1 MRAFF
6 QRNIGLRWRLALLV
20 LMVPMAVAGA
30 VLIWQDYQS
39 RRDAIITQVNLKSS
53 EINAQLEDLVHTFQG
68 ASGTFAEAWVHQ
80 HRPLSYTD
88 PVELEEMSSYLAEF
102 VQNRPHFSGAYIAD
116 TSGVVLVSSDPS
128 GAGPVGP
135 DSLYL
140 QARSNG
146 KFTVSDVVVPSAEEE
161 PPFALFVQ
169 PLKWSLDIP
178 QQFLVLRTELSTI
191 SAALDM
197 SVGFPTTAKSGIF
210 DSQGRILA
218 GTGYEK
224 PHPGLAAGR
233 DISGSAVWAQAKTL
247 PTQEWFGPGL
257 DKVERIIFF
266 GYPDTTPWV
275 TTVAYAQSE
284 LFGPLWDRLWTF
296 GGALVATLA
305 LVMLIG
311 EMLIRRERREVA
323 ALEKE
328 RLTLDAVMNGATDG
342 ILVIDAQNKI
352 NFVNRQFGEMTGQ
365 NPAALKG
372 QPVSVV
378 QSALSGADHED
389 DPVALQLESA
399 MQADSNALVQSLS
412 IKDPS
417 GLEFELT
424 SYPLRTANNQVLGRT
439 LVFHDVTQPRA
450 VQRMKSK
457 FLTTASHQLRTP
469 MASISTFSELSLSRD
484 ASPAKR
490 REWLELIQSQSMRMT
505 ETINSILNVSQIEA
519 GRLDLHIDQLDGEAV
534 CRSIIRGFESKHGD
548 HRFELDMPESVRKIR
563 GDRARFGQIIENL
576 VDNAVKYS
584 PGSGTVIVGADMAE
598 NGMVRFRVSDTGVGI
613 GPEGLKG
620 LFVAFYRVHDDRT
633 TNVPGTGLGLYI
645 AKNLTELHGGTMWVE
660 SKWGVGSTFYFTMPR
675 ARASEKEEAV
685 TLGPS
690 IIAPLAAQAR

>member
-1 MRAFF
+1 M
-6 QRNIGLRWRLALLV
+6 
-20 LMVPMAVAGA
+20 
-30 VLIWQDYQS
+30 
-39 RRDAIITQVNLKSS
+39 T
-53 EINAQLEDLVHTFQG
+53 
-68 ASGTFAEAWVHQ
+68 
-80 HRPLSYTD
+80 
-88 PVELEEMSSYLAEF
+88 SYLAEF
-102 VQNRPHFSGAYIAD
+102 VENSPHFSGAYIAD
-116 TSGVVLVSSDPS
+116 TSGIVLVSSDPS

-140 QARSNG
+140 QARYNG

-233 DISGSAVWAQAKTL
+233 DISGSSVWLQAKTL

-284 LFGPLWDRLWTF
+284 LFDPLWDRLWTF
-296 GGALVATLA
+296 GGALIAPLV
-305 LVMLIG
+305 LVMLMG

-328 RLTLDAVMNGATDG
+328 RLTMDGVMNGATDG
-342 ILVIDAQNKI
+342 ILVIDAQNKV
-352 NFVNRQFGEMTGQ
+352 NFVNGKLGEMTRQ
-365 NPAALKG
+365 DPAALKG
-372 QPVSVV
+372 QSVSVV
-378 QSALSGADHED
+378 LSALSSTDDED
-389 DPVALQLESA
+389 DIVAVQMESA
-399 MQADSNALVQSLS
+399 MQADSDALVESLS
-412 IKDPS
+412 LKDAS

-424 SYPLRTANNQVLGRT
+424 SYPLRTRENQVLGRT
-439 LVFHDVTQPRA
+439 LVFHDVSQQRA
-450 VQRMKSK
+450 IQRMKSK

-469 MASISTFSELSLSRD
+469 MASIKTFSELSLTRD
-484 ASPAKR
+484 ASAAKR

-519 GRLDLHIDQLDGEAV
+519 GRLDLRIDELDSEAV
-534 CRSIIRGFESKHGD
+534 CRSIIRGFESKCTD
-548 HRFELDMPESVRKIR
+548 HRFKLDIPESVRKIR
-563 GDRARFGQIIENL
+563 GDSARFGQIIENL

-584 PGSGTVIVGADMAE
+584 PGSGFVTVGADTAE
-598 NGMVRFRVSDTGVGI
+598 DGFVRFRVSDTGVGI
-613 GPEGLKG
+613 GPEGLKN
-620 LFVAFYRVHDDRT
+620 LFGAFHRVHDDRT

-660 SKWGVGSTFYFTMPR
+660 SEWDVGSTFYFTMPI
-675 ARASEKEEAV
+675 ARASEKEAAV
-685 TLGPS
+685 PLGLG
-690 IIAPLAAQAR
+690 ITAPLAAQAR